1 MNHLTPS
8 SAESDLVMKLRH
20 FHNDGSF
27 YSRCVLFCTVLQRTV
42 LHCTVLYR
50 CLVVASLS
58 KIGNT
63 NTFPRNSGHGSN
75 IITTIGTV
83 AEQFKY
89 HIN

>member
-1 MNHLTPS
+1 MANLIIAALIVMLLFRIMNHLTPS

-27 YSRCVLFCTVLQRTV
+27 YSRC
-42 LHCTVLYR
+42 
-50 CLVVASLS
+50 LVVANLS

-63 NTFPRNSGHGSN
+63 NTFPRNSGHGNN

-83 AEQFKY
+83 AEQL
-89 HIN
+89 H